1 MDSRLISNALV
12 IIVLISLDSAPIR
25 SSQDSDYA
33 NQLQSSAQQDK
44 DWLVSIRRQIHE
56 HPELK
61 FEEHNTSALIRRE
74 LERLGIPYTYP
85 LAKTGIVAQIGSG
98 SPPVVA
104 LRADMDAL
112 PLQVNWES
120 RILPLFLKIWSFF
133 VSSRHF
139 SLSGIFFFFVG
150 FRVYLISNGL

>member
-1 MDSRLISNALV
+1 MDSRLISHALV
-12 IIVLISLDSAPIR
+12 IIVLISLDSSPIQ

-33 NQLQSSAQQDK
+33 NRLQSSAQQDK

-85 LAKTGIVAQIGSG
+85 LAKTGFVAQIGSG

-112 PLQVNWES
+112 PLQVN
-120 RILPLFLKIWSFF
+120 
-133 VSSRHF
+133 
-139 SLSGIFFFFVG
+139 
-150 FRVYLISNGL
+150 